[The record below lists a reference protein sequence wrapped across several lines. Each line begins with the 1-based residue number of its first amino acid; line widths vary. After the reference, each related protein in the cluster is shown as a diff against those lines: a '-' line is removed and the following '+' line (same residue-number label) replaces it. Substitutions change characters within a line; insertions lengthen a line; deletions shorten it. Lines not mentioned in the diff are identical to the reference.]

1 MLTPHPVHNGRV
13 NRVPRR
19 ADLIVL
25 VLALSTAALT
35 GCSGDADP
43 EPAAAPTPSEA
54 TATPGSASATE
65 TPYLP
70 VPEGVELTAQGS
82 ELAIGDEAVVAYEPR
97 QELLGVLGITVK
109 RIDKTTFAKSFAGW
123 KLDAA
128 TKAMTPY
135 FVQASIT
142 NEGESDLGGRSVPL
156 YIVDSADTLVE
167 SSTFKGTFKPCPSE
181 DFPKAFGAGKTM
193 STCLVYLAPEG
204 TTLEAVSF
212 RPTQE
217 FVPITW
223 RGKITA
229 PQQGTPVKGA
239 KGDKGNTGGKGDRE
253 GKTGERSTKGGNAG
267 G

>member
-1 MLTPHPVHNGRV
+1 MHNDRV
-13 NRVPRR
+13 NRVRRR
-19 ADLIVL
+19 AGVIVS
-25 VLALSTAALT
+25 VLALSGAVLT
-35 GCSGDADP
+35 GCSGDAEP
-43 EPAAAPTPSEA
+43 EPEAAPSPSET

-82 ELAIGDEAVVAYEPR
+82 TLGIGDEAVVAYEPR
-97 QELLGVLGITVK
+97 QELLGVLGITVD
-109 RIDKTTFAKSFAGW
+109 RIDKTTFKKSFAGW
-123 KLDAA
+123 KLDEA
-128 TKAMTPY
+128 TRAMTPY
-135 FVQASIT
+135 FVQATVT
-142 NEGESDLGGRSVPL
+142 NAGETDLGGRPVPL

-167 SSTFKGTFKPCPSE
+167 SSTFKGTFEPCPSKA
-181 DFPKAFGAGKTM
+181 FPKVFGAGKTM

-223 RGKITA
+223 TGAITA
-229 PQQGTPVKGA
+229 PQEGGKGDGKGGG
-239 KGDKGNTGGKGDRE
+239 KGDKGGRE
-253 GKTGERSTKGGNAG
+253 GKTGERSTKGGTRG